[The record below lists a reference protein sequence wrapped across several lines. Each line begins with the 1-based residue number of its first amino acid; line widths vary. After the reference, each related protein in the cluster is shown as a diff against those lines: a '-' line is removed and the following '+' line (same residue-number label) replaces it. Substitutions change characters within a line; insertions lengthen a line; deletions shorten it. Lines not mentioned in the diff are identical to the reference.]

1 MRAPACTERCA
12 GEGEL
17 AFRFTEHGAI
27 FTERCWGVNRGLTFR
42 IGFDKWHFW
51 DTPNLFEYLRGHARC
66 IMGVHLSDRRNP
78 TRGWAA
84 RVLPGDGT
92 LELAA
97 MLRTLEAAGC
107 NGWDDLE
114 VLSDIGILGNNYPDS
129 LWQVPPVQLVSRA
142 RAAFERLW
150 TGRRSD
156 AG

>member
-1 MRAPACTERCA
+1 V
-12 GEGEL
+12 GEPNLG
-17 AFRFTEHGAI
+17 
-27 FTERCWGVNRGLTFR
+27 
-42 IGFDKWHFW
+42 IGFDTWHLW
-51 DTPNLFEYLRGHARC
+51 DTPNLFEHIRSHARR

-78 TRGWAA
+78 TRGWAD

-92 LELAA
+92 LDLPG
-97 MLRTLEAAGC
+97 MLRALEAAGYD
-107 NGWDDLE
+107 GWYDLE
-114 VLSDIGILGNNYPDS
+114 VLSDNGMFGNNYPDS